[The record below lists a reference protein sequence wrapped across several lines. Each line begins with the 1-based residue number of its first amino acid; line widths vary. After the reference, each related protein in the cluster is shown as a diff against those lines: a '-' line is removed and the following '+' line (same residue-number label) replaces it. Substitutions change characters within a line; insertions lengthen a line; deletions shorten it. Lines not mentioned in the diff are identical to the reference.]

1 MTIEEINNIACE
13 IIANAGD
20 SKSYSLE
27 AIEDAESGEFAQA
40 RECLE
45 KADESLKRAHEI
57 HTKLL
62 VDEARD
68 PGCISAT
75 MMLIH
80 ASNHLSVA
88 EISRELSERFVT
100 VYETRKQE
108 VKDV

>member
-1 MTIEEINNIACE
+1 MTIEEINNIACQ

-20 SKSYSLE
+20 SKSYSYE
-27 AIEDAESGEFAQA
+27 AIENAENLDFSEA
-40 RECLE
+40 EKCLE
-45 KADESLKRAHEI
+45 QADESLRLAHEI

-68 PGCISAT
+68 PGCITAT

-88 EISRELSERFVT
+88 EVARDMAERFVN
-100 VYETRKQE
+100 VYKTRK
-108 VKDV
+108 